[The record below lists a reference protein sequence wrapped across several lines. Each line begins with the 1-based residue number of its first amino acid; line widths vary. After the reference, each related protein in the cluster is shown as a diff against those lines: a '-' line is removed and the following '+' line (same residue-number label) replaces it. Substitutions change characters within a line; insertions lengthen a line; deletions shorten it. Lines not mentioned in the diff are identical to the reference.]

1 MKRNRRDVRILDD
14 FARQKRTDKFVE
26 SLDRDNFQGDR
37 EDVLAQMYEQLDK
50 ERAMRAAER
59 KGRSV
64 KDSAACK
71 FSCV

>member
-64 KDSAACK
+64 KDSAA
-71 FSCV
+71 

>member
-50 ERAMRAAER
+50 ERSMRAAER

-64 KDSAACK
+64 KNSAA
-71 FSCV
+71 

>member
-37 EDVLAQMYEQLDK
+37 EDVLAQIYEQLDK

-64 KDSAACK
+64 KDSLA
-71 FSCV
+71 

>member
-64 KDSAACK
+64 KDPLA
-71 FSCV
+71 